1 MRRVFLLGAMLL
13 PVLYF
18 GVQVAL
24 APTFPGYSFLIHPA
38 SLLGSD
44 QSPSAAVFNAV
55 AILCG
60 VTGIAGAI
68 GLFIALRAQRCPL
81 VMNVL
86 IVAAVLLAAAGC
98 IWAGVFPMP
107 DPRHGANPSA
117 PALIGLPV
125 LLAIASFLAPAL
137 KAWRIYFV
145 ANLALLT
152 VVILVMAGI
161 IPVDRAA
168 YGGLLQRFIAFAGF
182 VPIGVAGVALWR
194 SSKEA

>member
-1 MRRVFLLGAMLL
+1 MRRVLLLGAMLL

-44 QSPSAAVFNAV
+44 QSPNAAVFNAV
-55 AILCG
+55 AMLCG
-60 VTGIAGAI
+60 VSGIAGAI
-68 GLFIALRAQRCPL
+68 GLFIALRAERCPL
-81 VMNVL
+81 ALNVL
-86 IVAAVLLAAAGC
+86 IVVAVLLAAAGC

-117 PALIGLPV
+117 PALIGLPA
-125 LLAIASFLAPAL
+125 LLAVASFVVPAL
-137 KAWRIYFV
+137 KAWRICFV
-145 ANLALLT
+145 VNLVLLAL
-152 VVILVMAGI
+152 VILVMAGV

-194 SSKEA
+194 GRKEA